1 MTHPRFLTL
10 TAMLAAFGATAS
22 AQAQTTPIPPPA
34 KDFAM
39 MAAQSDQY
47 EIQAGR
53 TAQAQATRPEI
64 RDFARRMI
72 NEHGRTSQAL
82 KQAAAASG
90 LPPPPEVM
98 GGDQSRWLASLQGLT
113 GPEFDR
119 AYMRQQVLAHTEAL
133 VVQQSYAQAGKDPN
147 LRRAAQSAVPLIQ
160 SHLQMAQKLAQA
172 VGAGS

>member
-1 MTHPRFLTL
+1 MTHSRFLPL
-10 TAMLAAFGATAS
+10 VAVLAVSAAAA
-22 AQAQTTPIPPPA
+22 AQAQQTPIPPSA

-53 TAQAQATRPEI
+53 TAQVQATRPDV

-72 NEHGRTSQAL
+72 DEHSRTSQTI
-82 KQAAAASG
+82 KQAATASG
-90 LPPPPEVM
+90 LPPPPEAM
-98 GGDQSRWLASLQGLT
+98 SGDQARWLASLQGLT

-119 AYMRQQVLAHTEAL
+119 VYMRQQVLAHDEAL
-133 VVQQSYAQAGKDPN
+133 AVQQSYAQAGQDPN

-160 SHLQMAQKLAQA
+160 THLQMAQKLAQA
-172 VGAGS
+172 AGS